1 VSGPAG
7 QSFLCRVDARIKLAL
22 ALAAA
27 SAVTLPMVPLAVVC
41 AGVSAMLAAGR
52 LLPVAGATLR
62 RGLPF
67 IVLMFALDWLLIDF
81 EFAVLIT
88 MRLALLSTA
97 FLIVSATTAPEALCA
112 ALERLGL
119 PRRIAFTLA
128 TAFRSTTLLA
138 DEWHGIV
145 EAQRARG
152 IVPPRFNW
160 RRVHELATYAS
171 ALIVPAIVLATQRAW
186 ALSEAAAVR
195 GIETPRRS
203 VAEGSGSSALG
214 RAGTEERRW
223 ERGGLSA
230 DGDRAAVEIAKLS

>member
-1 VSGPAG
+1 VSGPAA
-7 QSFLCRVDARIKLAL
+7 QSFLCRVDARVKLAL

-27 SAVTLPMVPLAVVC
+27 SAVTLPMAPLAVAC
-41 AGVSAMLAAGR
+41 AGLTAVLAAGR

-67 IVLMFALDWLLIDF
+67 MALMFALDWLLIDF
-81 EFAVLIT
+81 EFAVVIT

-97 FLIVSATTAPEALCA
+97 FLIVSATTAPEALCV

-119 PRRIAFTLA
+119 ERRIAFTLA

-138 DEWHGIV
+138 DEWRGIV

-152 IVPPRFNW
+152 IVPPRFSW

-203 VAEGSGSSALG
+203 VAEGSGSSELS
-214 RAGTEERRW
+214 RAGTGEPSWERR
-223 ERGGLSA
+223 GLSA
-230 DGDRAAVEIAKLS
+230 DRDRVPVEAANRS